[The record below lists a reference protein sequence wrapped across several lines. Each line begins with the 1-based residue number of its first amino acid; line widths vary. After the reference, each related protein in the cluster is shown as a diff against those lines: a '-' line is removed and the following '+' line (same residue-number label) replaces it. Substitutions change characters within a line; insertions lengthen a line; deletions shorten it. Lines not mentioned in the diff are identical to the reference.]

1 MYIRKI
7 DLTTVNPFDEKTRK
21 IVSQTAQIL
30 EGLGITSYL
39 VGGSVRDAMLGKT
52 TRDVDIVLCGSANWV
67 GDTLAES
74 LDGHKIRI
82 DFERDAARVIVGG
95 KDHAVVI
102 DLLSLTGDGIL
113 PDLRRRDFTINAI
126 AIPLES
132 AILGTWDLIDPL
144 GGAQDMA
151 SKTVRAVS
159 GNVFTEDPVRL
170 LRAVRLSA
178 ENGFA
183 IEPETESL
191 IRGFAPRLGESS
203 SERIR
208 SELLRILAA
217 GGAAKCVRLMD
228 SLGLLSIVIP
238 ELDHARDVSQPRE
251 HYYDVFGHLVAALD
265 YADQIVSNRY
275 ERDFV
280 GEMMPTFDRMD
291 AYFGQDA
298 SDGHTRGT
306 FLKLTALLHDIAK
319 PQTKTV
325 EPSGRVRF
333 FGHSEMGEEIAG
345 DVLARL
351 RIGRRGIGMVRSMV
365 RHHLRPRQM
374 GNKGE
379 LPTNRAIHRYYR
391 DLGDVALD
399 TLYLNM
405 ADFLA
410 ARGPLITPAEMRN
423 QVRVINHSL
432 TVGPQNQTVMASRKG
447 LLTGHDI
454 MKEFQI
460 GPGPL
465 IGRLLK
471 SVAEAEA
478 RGRIRTREEALK
490 LARANIETGAVGG

>member
-1 MYIRKI
+1 M
-7 DLTTVNPFDEKTRK
+7 NPFDERTQA
-21 IVSQTAQIL
+21 IVNQTAQVM

-52 TRDVDIVLCGSANWV
+52 TRDVDIVVCGSANRV

-82 DFERDAARVIVGG
+82 DFERDAARVIAGNQ
-95 KDHAVVI
+95 DHAVVI
-102 DLLSLTGDGIL
+102 DLLSLADTGIL

-126 AIPLES
+126 ATPLES
-132 AILGTWDLIDPL
+132 AVLGTWNLIDPL
-144 GGAQDMA
+144 GGAQDID
-151 SKTVRAVS
+151 SKTIRAVS
-159 GNVFTEDPVRL
+159 GKVFTEDPVRL

-178 ENGFA
+178 ETGFA

-191 IRGFAPRLGESS
+191 IRGFAPRLTDSS
-203 SERIR
+203 PERIR

-217 GGAAKCVRLMD
+217 RGAAKWVRLMD
-228 SLGLLSIVIP
+228 SLGLLSTFIP
-238 ELDHARDVSQPRE
+238 ELDLARDVSQPRE

-280 GEMMPTFDRMD
+280 REMMPTFDRMD
-291 AYFGQDA
+291 AYFGQGA
-298 SDGHTRGT
+298 ADGHTRGT

-345 DVLARL
+345 EVLARL
-351 RIGRRGIGMVRSMV
+351 RVGRRGIGMVRSMV

-410 ARGPLITPAEMRN
+410 ARGPHITPSEMRN
-423 QVRVINHSL
+423 QVRVINHIL
-432 TVGPQNQTVMASRKG
+432 TVGPQNQTVVASRKG

-454 MKEFQI
+454 MSELQI
-460 GPGPL
+460 EPGPL

-478 RGRIRTREEALK
+478 RGRIRNREEALK

>member
-7 DLTTVNPFDEKTRK
+7 DHIGMNPFDEKTQA
-21 IVSQTAQIL
+21 IVIRTDQVL
-30 EGLGITSYL
+30 KGLGMTAYL
-39 VGGSVRDAMLGKT
+39 VGGSVRDAILGKT
-52 TRDVDIVLCGSANWV
+52 TKDVDIVLCGSANQV
-67 GDTLAES
+67 GDTLADS

-82 DFERDAARVIVGG
+82 DFERDAARVIVGSQN
-95 KDHAVVI
+95 HRVVI
-102 DLLSLTGDGIL
+102 DLLSLSHDGIL

-126 AIPLES
+126 ATPLES
-132 AILGTWDLIDPL
+132 AVLGTWDLIDPL
-144 GGAQDMA
+144 GGTKDMA
-151 SKTVRAVS
+151 SKTIRAVS
-159 GNVFTEDPVRL
+159 GGVFMEDPIRL

-178 ENGFA
+178 ENGFV
-183 IEPETESL
+183 IEPETETL
-191 IRGFAPRLGESS
+191 IRSFAPGLAESS
-203 SERIR
+203 PERTR

-217 GGAAKCVRLMD
+217 RGAAEWIRLMD
-228 SLGLLSIVIP
+228 SLGLLSVVVP

-265 YADQIVSNRY
+265 YSDQIVSNRY
-275 ERDFV
+275 EREFV
-280 GEMMPTFDRMD
+280 REMMPTFDRMD

-319 PQTKTV
+319 PQTKTI

-333 FGHSEMGEEIAG
+333 FGHSEKGEE
-345 DVLARL
+345 LAEDILTRL
-351 RIGRRGIGMVRSMV
+351 RVGRRGIGMVRSMV

-374 GNKGE
+374 GNNGE

-423 QVRVINHSL
+423 QVTVINHIL
-432 TVGPQNQTVMASRKG
+432 TVGPQNQTAVASRKG

-454 MKEFQI
+454 MNELQI
-460 GPGPL
+460 ESGPL
-465 IGRLLK
+465 VGRLLK

-478 RGRIRTREEALK
+478 RGRIKTREEALK
-490 LARANIETGAVGG
+490 LARARIETGAAGG